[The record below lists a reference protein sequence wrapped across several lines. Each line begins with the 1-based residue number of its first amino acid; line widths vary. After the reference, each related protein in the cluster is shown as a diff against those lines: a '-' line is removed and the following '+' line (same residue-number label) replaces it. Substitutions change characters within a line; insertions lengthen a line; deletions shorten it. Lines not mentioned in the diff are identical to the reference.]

1 MITLIFFIINYYLMI
16 KLYFYNKLLTIM
28 EYINYYVKKKKKY
41 IYKYFINMLIITD
54 FQSI

>member
-1 MITLIFFIINYYLMI
+1 MI

>member
-28 EYINYYVKKKKKY
+28 EYINYYVKKKKNTY
-41 IYKYFINMLIITD
+41 INIL
-54 FQSI
+54 